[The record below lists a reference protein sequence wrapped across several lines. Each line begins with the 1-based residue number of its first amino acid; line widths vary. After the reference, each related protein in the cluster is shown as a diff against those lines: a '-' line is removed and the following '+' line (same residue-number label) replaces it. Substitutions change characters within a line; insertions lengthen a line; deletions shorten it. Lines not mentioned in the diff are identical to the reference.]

1 MRRYPLT
8 SVTPLTT
15 LSPVFSITFGVRLR
29 GESLSPQLLVGG
41 LLTRLG
47 VTIIALREPS
57 AADTGS

>member
-15 LSPVFSITFGVRLR
+15 LSPVFSITFGVPLL
-29 GESLSPQLLVGG
+29 GESLLPQLLVGG
-41 LLTRLG
+41 LLTLLG
-47 VTIIALREPS
+47 VTIIALGEPS